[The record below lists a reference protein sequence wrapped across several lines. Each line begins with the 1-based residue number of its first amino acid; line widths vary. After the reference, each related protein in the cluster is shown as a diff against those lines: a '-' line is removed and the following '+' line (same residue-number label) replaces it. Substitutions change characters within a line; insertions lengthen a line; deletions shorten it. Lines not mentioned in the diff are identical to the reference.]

1 VIYDFSKRHSRAIL
15 FLLATIIIAGIY
27 VATQMPVS
35 LFPNVTFPRIVIIAD
50 NGEEPAERM
59 MVEVTKPL
67 EDAVNFVPGVTIV
80 RSTTSRGSA
89 EISIFFKW
97 GTDIMQSLQYL
108 QLRISSIRAELP
120 PTATIQIDRMT
131 PSVFPVQGYSLTS
144 DSLSLVE
151 LRDLAL
157 YTIRPALTRVDGVSQ
172 VRIQGGRAREFLV
185 RIDPAKLAAYHL
197 DIRQVST
204 AIGQTNIVESP
215 GLVRDNNYLY
225 LSLVNDLV
233 HNPEEIAGLT
243 TTTINNAPVHI
254 ADIGTVESSE
264 KVEYTRFTANGRQA
278 VLVNIIQQPYG
289 NTVQIGH
296 DVTAKLAELKKSFPK
311 GIIVQNFYDQ
321 SNFINSSISGT
332 RDSILIG
339 IGLAILVL
347 VVFLR
352 NWRITIVTVFI
363 VPATIAATL
372 LLLNAANQNINIMT
386 LGGIAAAIGLIID
399 DILVVVE
406 NIFRHFEES
415 HESFHG
421 AASASLK
428 ELMPAMI
435 GSSLATL
442 VIHIPFAFL
451 GGVTGAFFAALSI
464 TMVFALTVSFF
475 FSILT
480 APVIMSLAINKR
492 TMEKEISREHKQ
504 NWITQSYERVLY
516 VLLSQPWLAVPIIA
530 AFIYAGY
537 AFYQHTESD
546 FLPAMDEGA
555 IILDYSAPPGTSL
568 DETNRMLMNVEKI
581 IGSVPDIQSYSRR
594 TGTQLGFF
602 ITEPNTGDYAI
613 ELKQGDRKPVDDVMS
628 ELRTKI
634 QNAEPSLR
642 IDFGQILEDAL
653 GDLISNPAPVE
664 IKVFGDDKPLLEQ
677 TAHKISELITSIH
690 GVVDVFDGVVISGPS
705 LLVNV
710 DAQKASLAGLTAQD
724 VHEQLSAMV
733 EGNVTTAVQHGE
745 KLIGIRVR
753 YPDAYHYDIHT
764 LSQAQIFSPK
774 GFYLPLGNIADIALT
789 PGQSEVR
796 RENLKQMVSASARLD
811 GRDLGSA
818 MHEISN
824 TLSKSL
830 VLPAEVT
837 IEYGGLYQ
845 SQQESFHGLL
855 MVLGVAALFVFIVL
869 LFEFESLKVPIIV
882 FLVNIPSL
890 FGVIFALW
898 ITNVSFNI
906 SSFVGMILIVGI
918 VAENAIFVLH
928 YVMKYLREGMSLN
941 NALIK
946 ACQLRA
952 RPVLMTM
959 FAAIF
964 ALLPLALAVGSGSQM
979 QQPLAIAIIGG
990 FSVSSILL
998 LFVLPMLCKLFFYK
1012 KYRTTDETKA

>member
-1 VIYDFSKRHSRAIL
+1 MYDFSIRHSRAVL
-15 FLLATIIIAGIY
+15 FVLAVIMLAGVY
-27 VATQMPVS
+27 SASQMPVS
-35 LFPNVTFPRIVIIAD
+35 LFPNVTFPRISIIAD

-67 EDAVNFVPGVTIV
+67 EDAVNSVPGVTTV

-97 GTDIMQSLQYL
+97 GTDIMQSLQFL
-108 QLRISSIRAELP
+108 QLQISSLRSVLP
-120 PTATIQIDRMT
+120 STAKIEITRMT

-144 DSLSLVE
+144 DSLSLVD

-157 YTIRPALTRVDGVSQ
+157 YTIRPVLTRVDGVAQ
-172 VRIQGGRAREFLV
+172 VRIQGGRTREFLV
-185 RIDPAKLAAYHL
+185 KLDPIKLASYHL

-204 AIGQTNIVESP
+204 AIGQTNIVQSP

-233 HNPEEIAGLT
+233 HNPEEIAQIT
-243 TTTINNAPVHI
+243 VATINGAPVHI
-254 ADIGTVESSE
+254 ADIGTVEPSE
-264 KVEYTRFTANGRQA
+264 QVEYTRITANGKQA

-289 NTVQIGH
+289 NTVQIGR
-296 DVTAKLAELKKSFPK
+296 DVQAKLAELQKSFPK
-311 GIIVQNFYDQ
+311 GVAVQNFYDQ
-321 SNFINSSISGT
+321 SDFISSSINGT

-339 IGLAILVL
+339 ILLAIVVL
-347 VVFLR
+347 MIFLR
-352 NWRITIVTVFI
+352 NWRITIVAVII
-363 VPATIAATL
+363 VPATIATTL
-372 LLLNAANQNINIMT
+372 LLLNAANQTVNIMT

-421 AASASLK
+421 AAAASLK

-435 GSSLATL
+435 GSSAATL

-464 TMVFALTVSFF
+464 TMVFALTISFF
-475 FSILT
+475 FSVIA
-480 APVIMSLAINKR
+480 APVIMSLAVNKK
-492 TMEKEISREHKQ
+492 TMDREIAHEHKRS
-504 NWITQSYERVLY
+504 WIAVRYERWLHW
-516 VLLSQPWLAVPIIA
+516 LLRYPWIAVPIIA
-530 AFIYAGY
+530 GFMYGAY
-537 AFYQHTESD
+537 AFYQQTESD
-546 FLPAMDEGA
+546 FLPSMDEGA
-555 IILDYSAPPGTSL
+555 IILDYAAPPGTSL

-581 IGSVPDIQSYSRR
+581 IQSVPDVYSYSRR
-594 TGTQLGFF
+594 TGTQMGFF

-613 ELKQGDRKPVDDVMS
+613 ELKHGNRRSVDDVTE

-642 IDFGQILEDAL
+642 IDFGQILEDVI
-653 GDLISNPAPVE
+653 GDMISNPAPVE
-664 IKVFGDDKPLLEQ
+664 IKVFGDDKPLVEK
-677 TAHKISELITSIH
+677 TAHKISELIAPIP
-690 GVVDVFDGVVISGPS
+690 GIVDVFDGVVISGPS

-710 DAQKASLAGLTAQD
+710 DAQKASLAGLTVQD
-724 VHEQLSAMV
+724 VHDQLSAMMQGDV
-733 EGNVTTAVQHGE
+733 STSVQHGE

-753 YPDAYHYDIHT
+753 YPDSYRYDIHA
-764 LSQAQIFSPK
+764 LSQTQIFSPK
-774 GFYLPLGNIADIALT
+774 GFYLPLSNVATIQLT
-789 PGQSEVR
+789 PGQSEVH
-796 RENLKQMVSASARLD
+796 RENLKQDVSVTARLE

-818 MHEISN
+818 VREISK
-824 TLSKSL
+824 TLAKSL
-830 VLPAEVT
+830 ILPAGVT

-845 SQQESFHGLL
+845 SQQESFKGLL
-855 MVLGVAALFVFIVL
+855 MVLGAAALFVFIVL
-869 LFEFESLKVPIIV
+869 LFEFESLKIPIIV

-898 ITNVSFNI
+898 LTNVSFNI

-928 YVMKYLREGMSLN
+928 YVMKYFDEGMAVDT
-941 NALIK
+941 ALVK
-946 ACQLRA
+946 ACHLRA

-964 ALLPLALAVGSGSQM
+964 ALIPLALAFGSGSQM

-1012 KYRTTDETKA
+1012 KAR

>member
-1 VIYDFSKRHSRAIL
+1 MYDFSKRHSRAIL
-15 FLLATIIIAGIY
+15 FVIAVIMLAGVY
-27 VATQMPVS
+27 VASQMPVS

-67 EDAVNFVPGVTIV
+67 EDAVNSVPGVTTV

-89 EISIFFKW
+89 EISVFFKW

-108 QLRISSIRAELP
+108 QLRISSLRSELP
-120 PTATIQIDRMT
+120 PTATIQVDRMT

-144 DSLSLVE
+144 DSLSLVD

-157 YTIRPALTRVDGVSQ
+157 YTIRPALTRVDGVAQ
-172 VRIQGGRAREFLV
+172 IRVQGGRTREFLV
-185 RIDPAKLAAYHL
+185 HIDPIKLASYHL
-197 DIRQVST
+197 DIRQVSA
-204 AIGQTNIVESP
+204 AIQQTNIVESP

-233 HNPEEIAGLT
+233 HNPEEIAQLT
-243 TTTINNAPVHI
+243 VATINDAPVHI
-254 ADIGTVESSE
+254 ADIGTVEPSE
-264 KVEYTRFTANGRQA
+264 KVEYTRITANGKQA

-289 NTVQIGH
+289 NTVQIGR
-296 DVTAKLAELKKSFPK
+296 DVQAKLAELQKSFPK
-311 GIIVQNFYDQ
+311 GVAVQNFYDQ
-321 SNFINSSISGT
+321 SDFISSSINGT

-339 IGLAILVL
+339 IALAIIVL
-347 VVFLR
+347 MVFLR
-352 NWRITIVTVFI
+352 NWRITIVTVVI

-372 LLLNAANQNINIMT
+372 LLLNAVNQNINIMT

-421 AASASLK
+421 AAAASLK

-435 GSSLATL
+435 GSTAATL

-464 TMVFALTVSFF
+464 TMVFALTVSFL
-475 FSILT
+475 FSIIA
-480 APVIMSLAINKR
+480 APVIMSLVINKR
-492 TMEKEISREHKQ
+492 SMDKEIAREHKRSRIA
-504 NWITQSYERVLY
+504 NYYETTLHLLLRYPWIALPV
-516 VLLSQPWLAVPIIA
+516 IA
-530 AFIYAGY
+530 AFIYGGY
-537 AFYQHTESD
+537 AFYQQTESD
-546 FLPAMDEGA
+546 FLPSMDEGA
-555 IILDYSAPPGTSL
+555 IILDYNSPPGTSL
-568 DETNRMLMNVEKI
+568 DETNRMMMNVEKI
-581 IGSVPDIQSYSRR
+581 IQADPDVYSYSRR
-594 TGTQLGFF
+594 TGTELGFF
-602 ITEPNTGDYAI
+602 ITEPNRGDYAI
-613 ELKQGDRKPVDDVMS
+613 ELKHGKRKDVDDVIS
-628 ELRTKI
+628 DLRTKI

-653 GDLISNPAPVE
+653 GDLISDPAPIE
-664 IKVFGDDKPLLEQ
+664 IKVFGDDKPLLEK
-677 TAHKISELITSIH
+677 TAHRISEIITPVPGIA
-690 GVVDVFDGVVISGPS
+690 DVFDGVVISGPS

-710 DAQKASLAGLTAQD
+710 NAQKASLAGLTVQD
-724 VHEQLSAMV
+724 VHDQLSAMV
-733 EGNVTTAVQHGE
+733 EGDVSTSVQHGE

-764 LSQAQIFSPK
+764 LGQTQIFSPK
-774 GFYLPLGNIADIALT
+774 GFYLPLSNIATVVLT

-796 RENLKQMVSASARLD
+796 RENLKQMVSVSARLD

-818 MHEISN
+818 VKEISK
-824 TLSKSL
+824 TLAKSL
-830 VLPAEVT
+830 MLPAGVT

-845 SQQESFHGLL
+845 SQQESFRGLL
-855 MVLGVAALFVFIVL
+855 MVLGAAALFVFIVL

-898 ITNVSFNI
+898 LTNVSFNI

-928 YVMKYLREGMSLN
+928 YVMKNLKDGMQLD
-941 NALIK
+941 NALVK

-964 ALLPLALAVGSGSQM
+964 ALTPLALAVGSGSQM

-1012 KYRTTDETKA
+1012 KAQ